1 VHDFAV
7 ADDLRT
13 ARAVFTAVRPP
24 AANAVGLYVE
34 DYGRVAPTRLELRLP
49 LDFHKLHGSA
59 GKFGGDVTTWNAI
72 FRGGGEGWALMVFEG
87 SKASAADRAA
97 IERALRSI
105 RRAS

>member
-7 ADDLRT
+7 ADNLRT
-13 ARAVFTAVRPP
+13 ARAVFTSVRPP
-24 AANAVGLYVE
+24 AANGVGLYVE
-34 DYGRVAPTRLELRLP
+34 DYGRAEPRLELRLP
-49 LDFHKLHGSA
+49 LDLHKLHRS

-97 IERALRSI
+97 IESALRSI
-105 RRAS
+105 RRTS